1 MQSKVIKG
9 VDDEDGDSVD
19 DEDDDGV
26 QWSDQ
31 GETCKGFW
39 IQHCR
44 YLEPSSPAFITIMR
58 VVMMSMMVI
67 IIIIVIIF
75 SIMMLMKIML
85 MMMMMIIIIMKTIK
99 MMMMMMMLVT
109 PWALFTR
116 PLCLGHTVLHPY
128 LSNNQTIKQ
137 SNIQT
142 VKQSNNHISQLTC
155 RRRSSNWLHCYNILS
170 FLGYF
175 GLGWNF
181 APAQPNS
188 KDKQDGDQEHGHLSI
203 WKCFSRLTCLDSAFA
218 RRIHFLPKTSLSIRA
233 FPLQWIPMRANQC
246 WVTEGERVGKWGVR

>member
-1 MQSKVIKG
+1 
-9 VDDEDGDSVD
+9 
-19 DEDDDGV
+19 
-26 QWSDQ
+26 
-31 GETCKGFW
+31 
-39 IQHCR
+39 
-44 YLEPSSPAFITIMR
+44 
-58 VVMMSMMVI
+58 
-67 IIIIVIIF
+67 
-75 SIMMLMKIML
+75 
-85 MMMMMIIIIMKTIK
+85 MMMMDDGCWWWWWWWSSSSWRRSKSWWWWWWWCWWH
-99 MMMMMMMLVT
+99 LELCSLDLSASVT
-109 PWALFTR
+109 LFSI
-116 PLCLGHTVLHPY
+116 LICQTV
-128 LSNNQTIKQ
+128 KQ
-137 SNIQT
+137 SNNQT

-246 WVTEGERVGKWGVR
+246 WVTEGGRVGKWGVR